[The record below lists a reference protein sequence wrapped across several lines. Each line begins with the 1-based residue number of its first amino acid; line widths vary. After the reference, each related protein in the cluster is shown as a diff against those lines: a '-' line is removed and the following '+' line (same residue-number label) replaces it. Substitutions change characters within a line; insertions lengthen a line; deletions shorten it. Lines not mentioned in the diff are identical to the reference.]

1 MQTLKWK
8 AGDIAFDVNGKSK
21 FIDEDE
27 KVAQDVAYYVLAELT
42 EDKPRSRHAAQQS
55 ITNAIQKLRAVQ
67 ATRTDLSP
75 RETIGDI
82 EQLTIIPSVTSPTT
96 SYYFFLVVSTDAGD
110 AVAKIF
116 DPEERT
122 DLSHLLPSQGV

>member
-8 AGDIAFDVNGKSK
+8 AGDISFDINGKSK
-21 FIDEDE
+21 FITQDE
-27 KVAQDVAYYVLAELT
+27 KVAQDIAYYVLAGLT
-42 EDKPRSRHAAQQS
+42 ADKPRSRHAAQQS
-55 ITNAIQKLRAVQ
+55 ISDAIQKLRAVQ

-75 RETIGDI
+75 RETVNEI
-82 EQLTIIPSVTSPTT
+82 EELTIVPSVTSPTT
-96 SYYFFLVVSTDAGD
+96 SYYFYLVVSTDAGD
-110 AVAKIF
+110 LVSKIF